1 MDWRFFLR
9 IHRIYRS
16 NSVVMLLACV
26 LVLFADLAKDV
37 VVVVHVGPRWMRVR
51 DPCRFQAHTG
61 PVVLPDRVAVASA
74 RELGCVLRPDIK
86 GHQYST
92 FDFSRTLY
100 IDDSAAL
107 ILSEFGLNRHGP
119 ECYNHHHRGHE
130 SEGIGT
136 MHFMVLP
143 DEVLE
148 GNYASDVGEA
158 KRIIR
163 PLLMDELSD

>member
-1 MDWRFFLR
+1 M
-9 IHRIYRS
+9 
-16 NSVVMLLACV
+16 
-26 LVLFADLAKDV
+26 
-37 VVVVHVGPRWMRVR
+37 
-51 DPCRFQAHTG
+51 T
-61 PVVLPDRVAVASA
+61 VAAA
-74 RELGCVLRPDIK
+74 RELGRVLRPDIR

-92 FDFSRTLY
+92 FGFSRTLY

-130 SEGIGT
+130 SERIGT
-136 MHFMVLP
+136 MHFSGLL

-148 GNYASDVGEA
+148 GNYVSDVGEV

-163 PLLMDELSD
+163 PLLIDELSD